1 MSGAGD
7 ELDASHILRAAGRT
21 AVAWRNGGGV
31 TREVAVH
38 PPGAGWDAFD
48 WRVSLAEVTADGPY
62 SPLPGVRRILTVV
75 AGAGTELTVAGTTR
89 LRADRYRPLAF
100 PGGAAT
106 AGRLLD
112 GPVVNLNVMLREGRA
127 RATVEMVRGSRRVA
141 AGPGSGA
148 GTGSGADGGRS
159 AGQGVLVMA
168 LEGRTRLSAPGEPV
182 VTLERFD
189 AVWLAGARAA
199 AAELGTDGVAAVVT
213 LSA

>member
-7 ELDASHILRAAGRT
+7 ELGPSHILRAAGRT

-75 AGAGTELTVAGTTR
+75 AGAGTELTVAGTSR

-106 AGRLLD
+106 AGRLLH

-141 AGPGSGA
+141 TGPGSG
-148 GTGSGADGGRS
+148 TGAGADGGRS

-182 VTLERFD
+182 VALERFD

-213 LSA
+213 LSV

>member
-1 MSGAGD
+1 LGEAR
-7 ELDASHILRAAGRT
+7 ILRAAGRT

-38 PPGAGWDAFD
+38 PPGAGWDTFD

-75 AGAGTELTVAGTTR
+75 AGAGTELTVAGTSG
-89 LRADRYRPLAF
+89 LRADRYRPCAF

-106 AGRLLD
+106 VGRLLH

-141 AGPGSGA
+141 AGTGSGA
-148 GTGSGADGGRS
+148 GTGTGPDGGRS

-168 LEGRTRLSAPGEPV
+168 LEGRTRLSTPGEPV
-182 VTLERFD
+182 VALARFD
-189 AVWLAGARAA
+189 AVWLTGARAA
-199 AAELGTDGVAAVVT
+199 AAEMGTDGVAAVVA

>member
-7 ELDASHILRAAGRT
+7 ELGPSHILRAAGRT

-75 AGAGTELTVAGTTR
+75 AGAGTELTVAGVSR

-148 GTGSGADGGRS
+148 GSGTDGGRS
-159 AGQGVLVMA
+159 AGHGVLVMA

-182 VTLERFD
+182 VALERFD

>member
-38 PPGAGWDAFD
+38 PPGAGWDTFD

-75 AGAGTELTVAGTTR
+75 AGAGTELTVAGVSR

-106 AGRLLD
+106 AGRLLH

-141 AGPGSGA
+141 AGPGSWA
-148 GTGSGADGGRS
+148 GSGTDGGRS
-159 AGQGVLVMA
+159 AGHGVLVMA
-168 LEGRTRLSAPGEPV
+168 LEGPTRLSAPGEPV

>member
-7 ELDASHILRAAGRT
+7 ELGLSHILRAAGRT

-75 AGAGTELTVAGTTR
+75 AGAGTELTVAGTSR

-106 AGRLLD
+106 AGRLLH

-141 AGPGSGA
+141 TEPGSES
-148 GTGSGADGGRS
+148 GTGADGGRS

-182 VTLERFD
+182 VALERFD

-213 LSA
+213 LSV